1 MDQMPARDH
10 VIPETLTRDVAHAKS
25 RAVFERKT
33 RRIGILLVLVA
44 AALTVLAVGTS
55 VPLTGFAALMTVFV
69 GGAWLS
75 YRLLL
80 ARWARFR
87 KLPITNL
94 NRM

>member
-1 MDQMPARDH
+1 MDQMPARDQ
-10 VIPETLTRDVAHAKS
+10 VIPETLTRNVTHAKS
-25 RAVFERKT
+25 RAVFERTT
-33 RRIGILLVLVA
+33 RVIGLVLLLVA

-55 VPLTGFAALMTVFV
+55 LRFTGFAALMTVFV

-75 YRLLL
+75 YRMLL

-87 KLPITNL
+87 NLPITNL

>member
-1 MDQMPARDH
+1 MSLP
-10 VIPETLTRDVAHAKS
+10 
-25 RAVFERKT
+25 F
-33 RRIGILLVLVA
+33 IGFV
-44 AALTVLAVGTS
+44 
-55 VPLTGFAALMTVFV
+55 ALMTVFI

-87 KLPITNL
+87 NLPLNKL